1 MRCEEPCLHHISKN
15 MTYPLVEINV
25 RLFNNNNKKNK
36 NKNNEDNDDDN
47 NNINKKYSGDKE
59 NITDRG

>member
-1 MRCEEPCLHHISKN
+1 

-25 RLFNNNNKKNK
+25 RLFNNNKKKKNK
-36 NKNNEDNDDDN
+36 NNKDNDN
-47 NNINKKYSGDKE
+47 NNNNNNNKKYSGDKE

>member
-1 MRCEEPCLHHISKN
+1 

-25 RLFNNNNKKNK
+25 RLFNNNNKKK
-36 NKNNEDNDDDN
+36 NKNNKDNDN
-47 NNINKKYSGDKE
+47 NNNNNNKKYSGDKE

>member
-1 MRCEEPCLHHISKN
+1 

-25 RLFNNNNKKNK
+25 RLFNNNNKKK
-36 NKNNEDNDDDN
+36 KKKKKKNEDNYDNN

>member
-1 MRCEEPCLHHISKN
+1 

-25 RLFNNNNKKNK
+25 RLFNNNNKKKKKKKKNK
-36 NKNNEDNDDDN
+36 NKNNEDNYDNN

>member
-1 MRCEEPCLHHISKN
+1 

-25 RLFNNNNKKNK
+25 RLFNNNNKKKKK
-36 NKNNEDNDDDN
+36 NKNNKDNDDNN

>member
-1 MRCEEPCLHHISKN
+1 

-25 RLFNNNNKKNK
+25 RLFNNNKKKNK
-36 NKNNEDNDDDN
+36 NKNNEDNDDNN

>member
-1 MRCEEPCLHHISKN
+1 

-36 NKNNEDNDDDN
+36 NKNNEDNDDNN

>member
-1 MRCEEPCLHHISKN
+1 

>member
-1 MRCEEPCLHHISKN
+1 

-25 RLFNNNNKKNK
+25 RLFNNNNKKK
-36 NKNNEDNDDDN
+36 NKNNKDNDDN
-47 NNINKKYSGDKE
+47 NNNKKYSGDKE

>member
-1 MRCEEPCLHHISKN
+1 

-25 RLFNNNNKKNK
+25 RLFNNNKKKKNK
-36 NKNNEDNDDDN
+36 NNKDNDN
-47 NNINKKYSGDKE
+47 NNNNNNNNNKYSGDKE

>member
-1 MRCEEPCLHHISKN
+1 

-25 RLFNNNNKKNK
+25 RLFNNNKKKKKKKNKKNK
-36 NKNNEDNDDDN
+36 NKNNEDNYDNN